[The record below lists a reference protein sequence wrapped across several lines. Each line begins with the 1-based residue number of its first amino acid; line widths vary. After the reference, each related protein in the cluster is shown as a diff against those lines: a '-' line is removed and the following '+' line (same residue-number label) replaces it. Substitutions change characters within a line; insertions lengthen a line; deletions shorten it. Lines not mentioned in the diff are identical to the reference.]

1 MGIRYS
7 DEWGAW
13 ELAKVRYGKKQG
25 KYVEYVLSQKEW
37 DELQARI
44 EELEAK
50 NARFKKALQKISGAS
65 VEDPARIFVR
75 MLAIEALK
83 ATDEGTHD
91 DG

>member
-50 NARFKKALQKISGAS
+50 NARFKKALQKILSNS
-65 VEDPARIFVR
+65 HSYPNLNVNYSKIIVPINSSDV
-75 MLAIEALK
+75 
-83 ATDEGTHD
+83 
-91 DG
+91 